1 MFVILPNHSPPGH
14 WAFRVDTVVHSI
26 SLAIFGFFTTFGL
39 ALVAIRALAKHGW
52 LDHPGARKEHSGPIP
67 RTGGIALWLA
77 VCLGQATGWIKLPI
91 EPSEWVCLHSLALLG
106 ALDDRFNL
114 RSRVKALAGFGLA
127 LTLAIPVAHA
137 FAMDR
142 PEAVLMAI
150 RIPLTPPYLAI
161 GLLTLWF
168 WAVPQTFN
176 LIDGMNGLAIGT
188 SLIALLA
195 VQLDIRAGQG
205 AYLLGAV
212 LAVFILNWPK
222 AFHFLGDCGAYF
234 LGGLLALVA
243 LKTKAFLYPSHA
255 LWIFAYP
262 ILDTLQV
269 IIIRLVTHRPLGM
282 GDRNHL
288 HHHLARILGR
298 HAAWT
303 VPLLWVQ
310 MIALAARPMY
320 FPSSGPIAW
329 TVLILMLIQ
338 VIAFIRWAHVQAC
351 RNTSPD

>member
-1 MFVILPNHSPPGH
+1 MTPF
-14 WAFRVDTVVHSI
+14 
-26 SLAIFGFFTTFGL
+26 SLLIAGL
-39 ALVAIRALAKHGW
+39 LLAGALSWVGARALAPRGW
-52 LDHPGARKEHSGPIP
+52 LDHPDARKHHGLPVP
-67 RTGGIALWLA
+67 RTGGLALWGA
-77 VCLGQATGWIKLPI
+77 MTIGQLMGWILLPI
-91 EPSEWVCLHSLALLG
+91 TATEWVCLHGLALLG

-114 RSRVKALAGFGLA
+114 RSHVKALVGLGLG

-137 FAMDR
+137 YAADR
-142 PEAVLMAI
+142 PIAFLM
-150 RIPLTPPYLAI
+150 RIPIALDPPFVAI

-176 LIDGMNGLAIGT
+176 LIDGMDGLALGT

-195 VQLDIRAGQG
+195 LQLDLRLGQG
-205 AYLLGAV
+205 TFLLGAL
-212 LAVFILNWPK
+212 LAVFFLNWPR

-243 LKTKAFLYPSHA
+243 LKTKAFIHPSHA

-269 IIIRLVTHRPLGM
+269 VLIRLLTRRPLGL

-288 HHHLARILGR
+288 HHHWARRLGR
-298 HAAWT
+298 HAGWA

-310 MIALAARPMY
+310 MIALSARPIY
-320 FPSSGPIAW
+320 FPGSAWVAWTTLGLMLGQIAW
-329 TVLILMLIQ
+329 FVASAL
-338 VIAFIRWAHVQAC
+338 QAQ
-351 RNTSPD
+351 TPSASPD